1 MNEKK
6 MKQIIEAI
14 DAMNTSDPAE
24 AAEKLCNYLDGMY
37 GLTARALRILMDK
50 LVEEGF
56 SEEQAFQLALVMSKS

>member
-14 DAMNTSDPAE
+14 EAMDKGDLGET
-24 AAEKLCNYLDGMY
+24 AEKLHNYLDGIY
-37 GLTARALRILMDK
+37 GLTARALRVLMDK

>member
-1 MNEKK
+1 MSEKK

-14 DAMNTSDPAE
+14 EAMDKGDLGET
-24 AAEKLCNYLDGMY
+24 AEKLHNYLDGIY
-37 GLTARALRILMDK
+37 ALTARALRVLMDK